1 MRNKLVAILSLLTL
15 SLFCSCLSFAQTSQ
29 SVQRDSLETC
39 NQRMLSNRKVLD
51 AYYQNSSVFGVLKKP
66 QYEKVLANLSF
77 SGGYVQ
83 DGALVSVRCKDVLY
97 YGENAIPAGGIM
109 KGRGYFHGD
118 RYFVDITFININEE
132 VRDIHF
138 QLFDYWDKKKGIL
151 FVQSTGKKGTLSS
164 IKLDISISSF
174 LKAGTEIKL
183 DRNNNPIIRVKDTEF
198 PCWIMADYSDGFPD
212 SWNRIISSF

>member
-1 MRNKLVAILSLLTL
+1 MRNKLVAIISILGLSVSCGCF
-15 SLFCSCLSFAQTSQ
+15 SLAQTNQ
-29 SVQRDSLETC
+29 SFQHDSLETC
-39 NQRMLSNRKVLD
+39 NQRMLSNRKILD
-51 AYYQNSSVFGVLKKP
+51 AHHQNTSVFGDLKKP
-66 QYEKVLANLSF
+66 QYEKVLAFLSF
-77 SGGYVQ
+77 PGGYVQ
-83 DGALVSVRCKDVLY
+83 DGALVSVRSNEGLY
-97 YGENAIPAGGIM
+97 YGDNCILSGVVM
-109 KGRGYFHGD
+109 NGRGYFHGD
-118 RYFVDITFININEE
+118 RYFVDITSVNINGV

-138 QLFDYWDKKKGIL
+138 HLFDYYEKKKGIL

-212 SWNRIISSF
+212 SWSRIISSF